1 MITAT
6 LIFVLES
13 YTFELN
19 YYSPPKRKI
28 VPTPSDIP
36 QARASLWQ
44 LDSSYRA
51 EEEISYSDPTLW
63 VIIS

>member
-13 YTFELN
+13 YTSESN
-19 YYSPPKRKI
+19 YFSPPKRKI

-44 LDSSYRA
+44 LGA
-51 EEEISYSDPTLW
+51 EEEFSYSDPTLW